1 MVSTARRRWRCNPAR
16 YLFVSTLRPKVL
28 WRRLLGYGPT
38 SRPRSRCP
46 LQPTSR
52 DDARRIRAGQTGCNP
67 PAYLKIEMFPA
78 PKPSLTRVM
87 PSAPSTTS
95 GDPGI
100 AHLRVVDADSYT
112 DWESVYRDNIDRL
125 YRLMYARVGN
135 RADAEDLT
143 SEVFRTA
150 LGPLKMGLS
159 KGEVRSYLLT
169 TAQTVLAS
177 HWRRTLGAPVT
188 SIDPDSAM
196 AELVEPS
203 APEEPSDAPRRA
215 AQVLAALPERY
226 RRILELRFLEA
237 CSIKEAA
244 QAMGVSV
251 SNAKVLQHRALRMA
265 AKAGLEVEQ

>member
-1 MVSTARRRWRCNPAR
+1 
-16 YLFVSTLRPKVL
+16 
-28 WRRLLGYGPT
+28 
-38 SRPRSRCP
+38 
-46 LQPTSR
+46 
-52 DDARRIRAGQTGCNP
+52 
-67 PAYLKIEMFPA
+67 MFLA

-87 PSAPSTTS
+87 DPPIS
-95 GDPGI
+95 GEPDVPR
-100 AHLRVVDADSYT
+100 LRVLDADSYA
-112 DWESVYRDNIDRL
+112 DWESVYRDNVERL

-135 RADAEDLT
+135 RPDAEDLT

-150 LGPLKMGLS
+150 LGPLKLGLS

-188 SIDPDSAM
+188 AIDPGSDMNS
-196 AELVEPS
+196 LVEPS
-203 APEEPSDAPRRA
+203 GPQEPSDAPQRA
-215 AQVLAALPERY
+215 AKILAALPERY

>member
-1 MVSTARRRWRCNPAR
+1 
-16 YLFVSTLRPKVL
+16 
-28 WRRLLGYGPT
+28 
-38 SRPRSRCP
+38 
-46 LQPTSR
+46 
-52 DDARRIRAGQTGCNP
+52 
-67 PAYLKIEMFPA
+67 MFPT
-78 PKPSLTRVM
+78 PKPSLTRVIE
-87 PSAPSTTS
+87 TRRTS
-95 GDPGI
+95 GEPD
-100 AHLRVVDADSYT
+100 ATRLRVVDADSYP

-125 YRLMYARVGN
+125 YRLMYSRVGN
-135 RADAEDLT
+135 RPDAEDLT

-150 LGPLKMGLS
+150 LGPLKLALS

-177 HWRRTLGAPVT
+177 HWRRTLGVSVT
-188 SIDPDSAM
+188 TIDPESDAAS
-196 AELVEPS
+196 LVEPS
-203 APEEPSDAPRRA
+203 RIEEPSDAPQRA
-215 AQVLAALPERY
+215 QRILAALPDRY